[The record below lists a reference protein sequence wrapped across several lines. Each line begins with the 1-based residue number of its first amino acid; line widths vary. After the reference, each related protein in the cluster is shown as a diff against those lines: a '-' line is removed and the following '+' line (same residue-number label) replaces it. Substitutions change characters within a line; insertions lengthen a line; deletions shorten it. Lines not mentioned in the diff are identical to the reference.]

1 MSDEASHVTEAR
13 ARLGPGRSVAWIVI
27 GAAGSVLVVA
37 IAATA
42 VSTVAVLAA
51 ASLAGVATAL
61 TAQVRRSRVSVLLAV
76 VLGLGVA
83 WSLPQTRDD
92 VLAIALGGL
101 FGVAVGV
108 VLPTRRHWATP
119 PIATGLAATAVVA
132 LVAATLWTGANSPS
146 VEWFGRT
153 VSHGPRNQGEVA
165 LTFDD
170 GPNATTTLAVRDILD
185 SEGVK
190 GTFFS
195 VGKAVEQR
203 PDISRDLVADG
214 QLVGN
219 HSFHHDSWRWLD
231 PRYPELARTE
241 RVVSAMLGV
250 CPAFYR
256 PPHGQHD
263 PFMAHVVG
271 RAGMQMVMW
280 DVSAD
285 DWATTDADLVAR
297 RVLSQVRPGSIIVLH
312 DGLDGRVNVD
322 RTVVVRALPK
332 ILAGL
337 RQRGLKPVRLDV
349 LLGTPGYLAHC

>member
-1 MSDEASHVTEAR
+1 MTEAR
-13 ARLGPGRSVAWIVI
+13 ARLGRGASVALVVM
-27 GAAGSVLVVA
+27 GSVAAALFVA

-42 VSTVAVLAA
+42 VSTVADLAA
-51 ASLAGVATAL
+51 ASLAGIATAL
-61 TAQVRRSRVSVLLAV
+61 VAQVRRFRVSVALGA
-76 VLGLGVA
+76 VLGLGAA
-83 WSLPQTRDD
+83 WALPQTRDS
-92 VLAIALGGL
+92 VLAVALGGL

-108 VLPTRRHWATP
+108 MLPTRRHLATP
-119 PIATGLAATAVVA
+119 SIATGLVTTAVVA
-132 LVAATLWTGANSPS
+132 LVAATAWTGANSPS
-146 VEWFGRT
+146 VDWFGHT
-153 VSHGPRNQGEVA
+153 VSHGPRNEGEVA

-170 GPNATTTLAVRDILD
+170 GPNATTTLAVRDLLD
-185 SEGVK
+185 ADGVK

-203 PDISRDLVADG
+203 PDISRALVADG

-231 PRYPELARTE
+231 PRYPELAKTE
-241 RVVSAMLGV
+241 NVVAALLGV

-263 PFMAHVVG
+263 PFMAHVVR
-271 RAGMQMVMW
+271 RAGMQMVTW
-280 DVSAD
+280 DVSAG

>member
-1 MSDEASHVTEAR
+1 MPAEASHETER
-13 ARLGPGRSVAWIVI
+13 QRGPSRVASVAYIVI
-27 GAAGSVLVVA
+27 GAVA
-37 IAATA
+37 AIIIAASAARA
-42 VSTVAVLAA
+42 VSTGAVVVA
-51 ASLAGVATAL
+51 ASLAGIATAL
-61 TAQVRRSRVSVLLAV
+61 AAQVRRSRVSL
-76 VLGLGVA
+76 VLGAVLGFGIA
-83 WSLPQTRDD
+83 WAFPQTRDS

-101 FGVAVGV
+101 LGVAVGV
-108 VLPTRRHWATP
+108 ALPTRRRWATP
-119 PIATGLAATAVVA
+119 SSATAIVTTAVVV
-132 LVAATLWTGANSPS
+132 LVAATAWTGANSPS
-146 VEWFGRT
+146 VDWFGQT
-153 VSHGPRNQGEVA
+153 VSHGPRNKGEVA

-170 GPNATTTLAVRDILD
+170 GPNATTTLAVRDLLD
-185 SEGVK
+185 GDGVK

-203 PDISRDLVADG
+203 PDISRALVADG

-231 PRYPELARTE
+231 PWYPELARTE
-241 RVVSAMLGV
+241 HVVAALLGV

-263 PFMAHVVG
+263 PFMAHVVS
-271 RAGMQMVMW
+271 RAGMQMVTW
-280 DVSAD
+280 DVSAG

-312 DGLDGRVNVD
+312 DGLDGHVNVD

-349 LLGTPGYLAHC
+349 LLGAPGYLAHC